1 MKRLVLIVDDNQ
13 EMLFTLKDGLEKYAH
28 TFSVMISGD
37 GVDAVRKIQQH
48 LVSVVVTDLKM
59 PRMDG
64 ISLLSAITT
73 HYPGTPVIVMTGYI
87 TDHIQDKALHSG
99 AVDYIE
105 KPFLVDDL
113 AAKIIAVINHEA
125 DGGKLQNVTPSIFLQ
140 LVAAEEKTCTIRLS
154 CCTTG
159 RSGVL
164 FFQAGKLVQARC
176 APLTSEAL
184 VHEALIHEAFTRKAL
199 TGEAAAYEIFSWDA
213 VDLAIQNQC
222 AIQRNAINKDVQA
235 LYLEALRRKD
245 ESEADP
251 IQELTQE
258 LADPSAPAAV
268 GDAGVVEIR
277 QRIES
282 QPGLRSGVEDI
293 YQDHAWAE
301 PLSRMTR
308 LGDALTAGPL
318 RLAYVN
324 RAESVDYI
332 VLPGDPIQV
341 VSIHPKSPR
350 DRLMEALLNP
360 KVA

>member
-13 EMLFTLKDGLEKYAH
+13 EMLFTLKDGLEKYAS
-28 TFSVMISGD
+28 TFTVMISGD
-37 GVDAVRKIQQH
+37 GVDAFRKMQQH

-73 HYPGTPVIVMTGYI
+73 NYPGTPVVVMTGYI
-87 TDHIQDKALHSG
+87 TDNIQDKALQSG

-113 AAKIIAVINHEA
+113 AAKIMAVINREA

-154 CCTTG
+154 NCATG

-164 FFQAGKLVQARC
+164 FFRAGELVQARC
-176 APLTSEAL
+176 AG
-184 VHEALIHEAFTRKAL
+184 V
-199 TGEAAAYEIFSWDA
+199 TGEAAAYEIFGWDT

-222 AIQRNAINKDVQA
+222 AIQTNTINKDVQA
-235 LYLEALRRKD
+235 IYLEALRRKD
-245 ESEADP
+245 ESEA
-251 IQELTQE
+251 IQAQELTPD
-258 LADPSAPAAV
+258 LVGASASADR
-268 GDAGVVEIR
+268 GDTGVKEIR

-282 QPGLRSGVEDI
+282 RLGLHSGLEDI
-293 YQDHAWAE
+293 YQDNTWAG
-301 PLSRMTR
+301 PLSLMTR
-308 LGDALTAGPL
+308 LGDALAAGPL
-318 RLAYVN
+318 RLAYIN
-324 RAESVDYI
+324 RAELVDYI
-332 VLPGDPIQV
+332 LLPGDPVQV

-350 DRLMEALLNP
+350 DRLMETLLNP
-360 KVA
+360 DVA

>member
-1 MKRLVLIVDDNQ
+1 MRRLVLIVDDNQ

-73 HYPGTPVIVMTGYI
+73 NYPGTPVIVMTGYI
-87 TDHIQDKALHSG
+87 TDNIQDKALQSG

-113 AAKIIAVINHEA
+113 AAKIMAVIDHEA
-125 DGGKLQNVTPSIFLQ
+125 DGGKLQKVTPSIFLQ

-154 CCTTG
+154 CCATG

-164 FFQAGKLVQARC
+164 FFRAGELVQARC
-176 APLTSEAL
+176 AG
-184 VHEALIHEAFTRKAL
+184 V
-199 TGEAAAYEIFSWDA
+199 TGETAAYEIFGWDA
-213 VDLAIQNQC
+213 VDLAIQNLC
-222 AIQRNAINKDVQA
+222 AIETNAINKDVQA
-235 LYLEALRRKD
+235 IYLEAMRRKD
-245 ESEADP
+245 ESEAAP
-251 IQELTQE
+251 IHEMTPDLTGASAS
-258 LADPSAPAAV
+258 ADI
-268 GDAGVVEIR
+268 GDAGVMQIR

-282 QPGLRSGVEDI
+282 RLGLRSGIEDI
-293 YQDHAWAE
+293 YQDNTWADA
-301 PLSRMTR
+301 LSHMSR
-308 LGDALTAGPL
+308 LGDTLAAGSL

-324 RAESVDYI
+324 RADAVDYI
-332 VLPGDPIQV
+332 LLPGDPIQV

-360 KVA
+360 SFT